1 MLSLKTSLKTWLN
14 AFGLVLL
21 WCLGSACAHP
31 FHISSAEVEFNPKSD
46 RLQVSLKVQAIDF
59 EQALSKM
66 DGQRSKLEQADADEL
81 IVAYLAR
88 HFYLTPQPDVA
99 EQAENT
105 SEGSAENPPS
115 EAPTEGPL
123 TANSSSLDSSP
134 SSSRVHW
141 VGRELKGA
149 WLWLY
154 FELEIPPAHDKP
166 TQDKSARDDL
176 RLVDTVLCECNAG
189 QINTVSV
196 RHAGQRATLKM
207 TSQQPSE
214 KFLPLWMTP

>member
-1 MLSLKTSLKTWLN
+1 MLSLKIWLK
-14 AFGLVLL
+14 AIGLVLL
-21 WCLGSACAHP
+21 WCLGPACAHP
-31 FHISSAEVEFNPKSD
+31 FHISSAEVEFNPNTD

-66 DGQRSKLEQADADEL
+66 AGQRSKLEQTDADEL
-81 IVAYLAR
+81 IIAYLGR
-88 HFYLTPQPDVA
+88 HFYLTSQPAIAD
-99 EQAENT
+99 QAESNL
-105 SEGSAENPPS
+105 EGPAETPPD
-115 EAPTEGPL
+115 EAPSVASITPE
-123 TANSSSLDSSP
+123 SSIEASSP

-154 FELEIPPAHDKP
+154 FELELPPAYDKLAP
-166 TQDKSARDDL
+166 DDL

-196 RHAGQRATLKM
+196 RHAGQRSTLKM

-214 KFLPLWMTP
+214 KFLPLWMSP

>member
-1 MLSLKTSLKTWLN
+1 M
-14 AFGLVLL
+14 GLALL
-21 WCLGSACAHP
+21 WCLAPACAHP
-31 FHISSAEVEFNPKSD
+31 FHISSAEVEFNPTTD

-59 EQALSKM
+59 EQALSQM
-66 DGQRSKLEQADADEL
+66 VGQPSKLEQADADEL

-88 HFYLTPQPDVA
+88 HFYLAPLPSSTEPVESTA
-99 EQAENT
+99 ESPAENT
-105 SEGSAENPPS
+105 PQEDHPK
-115 EAPTEGPL
+115 GPL
-123 TANSSSLDSSP
+123 TPNSSSQDSP
-134 SSSRVHW
+134 LSSSRVHW

-154 FELEIPPAHDKP
+154 FELELAPAHDKLA
-166 TQDKSARDDL
+166 SENL
-176 RLVDTVLCECNAG
+176 RLVNTVLCECNTG

-214 KFLPLWMTP
+214 KFLSLWMNP